1 MADFIS
7 SLTLK
12 DIAVRVAWTYWP
24 VMLTVACYIPFLLT
38 SLLLRELGTMRRTW
52 LELGSSILVTM
63 WALITVLNLIA
74 TYDAPHG
81 HVYPQ
86 WFLLVGVDATFA
98 LGVVL
103 MVATVRA
110 TISRR
115 LTITTGINVGNAA
128 AIAAVYGNLVF
139 ALLLATPIE

>member
-1 MADFIS
+1 MDDFIA
-7 SLTLK
+7 SLTLWE
-12 DIAVRVAWTYWP
+12 IGARVLWSYSP
-24 VMLTVACYIPFLLT
+24 VVVTTACYLPFLLT
-38 SLLLRELGTMRRTW
+38 SLSIQTPGTARRTW

-63 WALITVLNLIA
+63 WALITVLHLIES
-74 TYDAPHG
+74 YDAPHG

-86 WFLLVGVDATFA
+86 RFLLVGVDATFA

-103 MVATVRA
+103 LVATVRA
-110 TISRR
+110 MISRR

-128 AIAAVYGNLVF
+128 AIAAVYGNVVF